1 MLPLHTQLRVLSPPA
16 FQRHLAFW
24 LKTNPATVHR
34 AVRNRLQLNFTYTP
48 RVRIAPMY
56 SNSVIL
62 RKIPQNIFIT
72 SSCNST
78 IHNSTLISIKG
89 TGNYKIILN
98 QKSSGVFFSFFDLI
112 NQYFLILFCTCTSV
126 TVDEIKMFISFSS
139 ISRNN
144 LCSYFMNQNKL
155 YKYTI
160 KKKSLCSTVNITAF
174 SWGRP

>member
-98 QKSSGVFFSFFDLI
+98 QKSSGVFF
-112 NQYFLILFCTCTSV
+112 FLLWPNKSI
-126 TVDEIKMFISFSS
+126 FSDTFLHLYICDS
-139 ISRNN
+139 GW
-144 LCSYFMNQNKL
+144 NQNVHFIFIYIQK
-155 YKYTI
+155 
-160 KKKSLCSTVNITAF
+160 
-174 SWGRP
+174 